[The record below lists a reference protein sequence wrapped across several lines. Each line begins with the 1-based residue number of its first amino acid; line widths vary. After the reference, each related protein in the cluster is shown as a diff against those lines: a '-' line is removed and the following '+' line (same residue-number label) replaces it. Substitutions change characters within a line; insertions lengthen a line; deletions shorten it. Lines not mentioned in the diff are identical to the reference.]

1 MNPLLKS
8 ALPTDRLPHVWQV
21 LATLFA
27 VASTFVLCWYLSQ
40 KGLLDLAATGVS
52 FYAVTFLRQLGPSL
66 TRKAPREFKRT
77 AGLIDTLREDFTE
90 WMSNRKLLS
99 LALIALVAT
108 IAFLTFRYIAS
119 VIMVAIAS
127 PWLALAV
134 GLALA
139 AAVASPVLVKGLVG
153 SMTQG
158 SGRADDSS
166 LASPQTSRNRPDQPL
181 N

>member
-8 ALPTDRLPHVWQV
+8 ALPTDRLPHIWQV
-21 LATLFA
+21 TATLFG
-27 VASTFVLCWYLSQ
+27 VGSLFTLCWYLTQ

-66 TRKAPREFKRT
+66 TNRAPKEFKRS
-77 AGLIDTLREDFTE
+77 AGMIDTFREDLGA
-90 WMSNRKLLS
+90 WMGNRKLLS

-108 IAFLTFRYIAS
+108 LLFLTFRYIAS
-119 VIMVAIAS
+119 VVMVMIAS

-139 AAVASPVLVKGLVG
+139 ACVASPVLVKGLVA
-153 SMTQG
+153 SMTQDA
-158 SGRADDSS
+158 GRASDDTPPPPPTPPR
-166 LASPQTSRNRPDQPL
+166 SPNQTNR
-181 N
+181 